1 MVRAFIAI
9 ELSDEVRENIRRAQ
23 QVLLQSDARITPVD
37 PRQAHITLKF
47 LGEVSEE
54 ALEEV
59 IAGLRGITHAP
70 FTATA
75 GHVVARPPR
84 QPRVIW
90 AEIEDLGQCRDLNR
104 RVEEILEPLGIR
116 RDRRVFSP
124 HATIARVR
132 RFDPSLRAR
141 LNELAGMT
149 CGEFEVGGF
158 VLKKSTLTPDGPI
171 YEDLAEVAFG

>member
-9 ELSDEVRENIRRAQ
+9 ELPDEVRDRIRRAQ
-23 QVLLQSDARITPVD
+23 GVLLQSDARITPVD
-37 PRQAHITLKF
+37 PRQAHVTLKF
-47 LGEVSEE
+47 LGEVAEE
-54 ALEEV
+54 TLQEI
-59 IAGLRGITHAP
+59 IAGLRAITHAP

-90 AEIEDLGQCRDLNR
+90 TDIEDLGQCRDLNR
-104 RVEEILEPLGIR
+104 QVEEILEPFGVK
-116 RDRRVFSP
+116 RDRRPFHP

-141 LNELAGMT
+141 LNELTGMT
-149 CGEFEVGGF
+149 FGDFEVDGF
-158 VLKKSTLTPDGPI
+158 VLKKSTLTPDGPV
-171 YEDLAEVAFG
+171 YEDLAEVTFR